1 MLLPLCLFVSI
12 YDLGSFTKGPPT
24 VEDGKKWN
32 VPGVQLRPEAI
43 LNGSAHTVAFHP
55 LSS

>member
-32 VPGVQLRPEAI
+32 VPGVQL
-43 LNGSAHTVAFHP
+43 
-55 LSS
+55 